1 MELEQL
7 KQQWDILHAKL
18 DEQQIINKRLLE
30 NAVKGKVKSISNEN
44 WSGLILVIFTIP
56 FIWIMQ
62 HNYKGLDTNVFYFG
76 LFLMFYSLLFSIYS
90 TFFFDKVMKKQS
102 IIKREKG
109 LLKFK
114 KINYVS
120 TFIVVI
126 LGFVFM
132 VWVTISMYEQ
142 LVQAKML
149 EIAILTFVAAL
160 AFGIWVTYKYFRKV
174 NELHQSISDL
184 KEFEKEE

>member
-7 KQQWDILHAKL
+7 KQQWDILHKEL
-18 DEQQIINKRLLE
+18 DKQQIINKRLME
-30 NAVKGKVKSISNEN
+30 NAVKGKVKSISHEN

-62 HNYKGLDTNVFYFG
+62 HNYNGLDTNVFYFG
-76 LFLMFYSLLFSIYS
+76 LFLMFLSLVFSLYS

-102 IIKREKG
+102 ILEREKG

-114 KINYVS
+114 KMNNIS
-120 TFIVVI
+120 TFIVVV
-126 LGFVFM
+126 LGIIFM
-132 VWVTISMYEQ
+132 IWVIISMHKQ
-142 LVQAKML
+142 LIQAKML
-149 EIAILTFVAAL
+149 EIAIFSFMAAMS
-160 AFGIWVTYKYFRKV
+160 FGVWVTYKYLRKI

-184 KEFEKEE
+184 KEFEKE